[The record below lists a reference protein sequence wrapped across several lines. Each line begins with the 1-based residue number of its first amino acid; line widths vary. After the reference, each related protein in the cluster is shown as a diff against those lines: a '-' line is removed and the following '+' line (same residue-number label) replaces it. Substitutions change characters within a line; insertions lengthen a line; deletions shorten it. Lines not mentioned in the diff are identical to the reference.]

1 MGTYKITLAYDGT
14 DFVGWQRQ
22 AAGTSIQGLLEE
34 ALAQLDQRQVGVAGA
49 GRTDAGGHALGQ
61 VASFSLK
68 RSIESDALIRALN
81 ARLPEAIRVLAAE
94 RVPETFHARF
104 GATSK
109 TYRYRIWNADVVSPF
124 ERAFTWHV
132 IEPLDRQAMAE
143 AARFLEGP
151 HDFAA
156 FKAAGGAT
164 RSTERDVFSSRVAG
178 GPEGPH
184 DNSRAG
190 LSAFASLRRG
200 SPKRGARRRQACPSA
215 LLIYEISGTG
225 FLRHMVR
232 NIVGTLVEIGRGRQ
246 PVEWMH
252 DVLARRDR
260 TLAGPTAPARGLV
273 LVTVEYAARSLAA
286 RR

>member
-1 MGTYKITLAYDGT
+1 MPTYKITLAYDGT

-34 ALAQLDQRQVGVAGA
+34 ALAQLDQRAVSVAGA
-49 GRTDAGGHALGQ
+49 GRTDAGVHALGQ
-61 VASFSLK
+61 VASFSLQ
-68 RSIESDALIRALN
+68 RSIEGDALMRALN

-104 GATSK
+104 AATSK
-109 TYRYRIWNADVVSPF
+109 TYRYRIWNTGVVSPF

-132 IEPLDRQAMAE
+132 IEPLDCHAMAD
-143 AARFLEGP
+143 AAGFLVGP

-164 RSTERDVFSSRVAG
+164 RSTEREMFSSRMTG
-178 GPEGPH
+178 GP
-184 DNSRAG
+184 
-190 LSAFASLRRG
+190 
-200 SPKRGARRRQACPSA
+200 ACPSA
-215 LLIYEISGTG
+215 LIVYEVSGTG

-232 NIVGTLVEIGRGRQ
+232 NIVGTLVEIGRGRR
-246 PVEWMH
+246 PIEWMGE
-252 DVLARRDR
+252 VLAGRDR
-260 TLAGPTAPARGLV
+260 TLAGPTAPPHGLV
-273 LVTVEYAARSLAA
+273 LVAVEYAGRSLAA